1 MEAKLISDILNP
13 HGINIFQDYKIN
25 DELLFHFNGSESS
38 IYKAFTVLESHGLRP
53 FEIRRLYG
61 KHPVYK
67 NQLEGDEVIGEAFY
81 EPINEIAYLI

>member
-1 MEAKLISDILNP
+1 MNPQLVSDILNT
-13 HGINIFQDYKIN
+13 HGINIFQDYKIK
-25 DELLFHFNGSESS
+25 DELLFHFYGSESS
-38 IYKAFTVLESHGLRP
+38 IYRAFTVLESHGLRP

-81 EPINEIAYLI
+81 EPINEIAYLT